1 MAVRSAIRNER
12 TTVVALSATTDII
25 KQQIG
30 TDWQEISI
38 DQNELI
44 HFDQDQVIPYT
55 NVEQVLQ
62 SVDSHDIGMCYT
74 TRISQMLKIESLAKD
89 MGLSPICIWSTANKE
104 HQMTEEQLSVRE
116 SVLKD
121 YKIPEAYNLL
131 IINSSSE
138 TSIKIKSHIDYVIVN
153 STNQDTQ
160 IQVRGRVNSDLHNL
174 FLLNDGSE
182 PIDLPEEL
190 IGIELFAEGKNRVC
204 DYVNIKNPYRKKYK
218 WPTVKELLFA
228 SGYEIREGRRDN
240 LRYAVITLPTA

>member
-1 MAVRSAIRNER
+1 
-12 TTVVALSATTDII
+12 
-25 KQQIG
+25 
-30 TDWQEISI
+30 
-38 DQNELI
+38 
-44 HFDQDQVIPYT
+44 
-55 NVEQVLQ
+55 
-62 SVDSHDIGMCYT
+62 
-74 TRISQMLKIESLAKD
+74 MLKIESLAKD
-89 MGLSPICIWSTANKE
+89 MGLCAICIWSTANKE

-153 STNQDTQ
+153 STNRDTQ
-160 IQVRGRVNSDLHNL
+160 IQVRGRVNSDLRNL

-182 PIDLPEEL
+182 PIDLPEEF
-190 IGIELFAEGKNRVC
+190 IGIELFAEGKDRVC
-204 DYVNIKNPYRKKYK
+204 DYVNIKNPYRKQYK
-218 WPTVKELLFA
+218 WTTVKSLLID